1 MSNSEEEM
9 ILNSK
14 TFLAKFVKQVSEV
27 EHFWIQRQKQA
38 LKFNEYPQ
46 IRETRSPTYHSC
58 APVLKW
64 KKILFPAFTS
74 CEKVGR

>member
-46 IRETRSPTYHSC
+46 IRETRSI
-58 APVLKW
+58 LKRDL
-64 KKILFPAFTS
+64 KNREA
-74 CEKVGR
+74 